1 MNKLL
6 LRIVFLFNFLWER
19 LGVDTVQ
26 LEAILSTKVKMD
38 SRRASV
44 FNTQGRTSKKALK
57 NQDWVSILVFF
68 FIGLFFIGPLLIF
81 QEKSTGFTLYFAGW
95 MVMLAM
101 TLITDFTEVLIDIR
115 DNYILLPKPI
125 NDRTL
130 TISRLLHIGIYLS
143 KLVIAFVLPA
153 AVFIAVKY
161 GFLGLIIFGLQIVL
175 GLVFVI
181 FLVNLIYLLILR
193 ISTPQKFKEILNYL
207 QIGFT
212 VTIFSAYYLLPQL
225 VNLEDYENANILL
238 SPFVVFS
245 PPSWLAGLWS
255 LIIDGNSS
263 LVVLIL
269 SALAIGTPFICG
281 WLILHVLTKTFNQKL
296 VAITQGGSGEERK
309 SNKASKPGRVEQSS
323 WMQRLADWICNNEA
337 EKAAFKWSWR
347 LTARNRDYKLRV
359 YPGFGMVPA
368 FFVYFAL
375 NGEGSLQERLAALP
389 ESSSYLLLI
398 YFCFL
403 LLTTPLMSSQ
413 YSSKQIAS
421 WIFHAS
427 PLKEPGW
434 ILSGTAKAIVSKFFL
449 PTYLLMFI
457 LGLGI
462 WGGKVVDDF
471 MLGFANI
478 LLLGTSILHFLQP
491 KKIPFSDSWDNMNK
505 GSNFTAGMLSL
516 LLAGGLG
523 VLHYLIVDRT
533 VLVLGAAMVAIINW
547 FFVFRAYQQT
557 AWEKLAI

>member
-1 MNKLL
+1 MNNLL
-6 LRIVFLFNFLWER
+6 LKLVFLFNFLWER

-26 LEAILSTKVKMD
+26 LKAILSTKVKMD

-68 FIGLFFIGPLLIF
+68 FIGLFFIGPLIIF
-81 QEKSTGFTLYFAGW
+81 QEKATGFTLYFAGW

-101 TLITDFTEVLIDIR
+101 TLITDFTEVLIDVR
-115 DNYILLPKPI
+115 DNFILLPKPI

-143 KLVIAFVLPA
+143 KLVLAFILPA
-153 AVFIAVKY
+153 LVFIGVRY
-161 GFLGLIIFGLQIVL
+161 GLLGMFTFGLQILL
-175 GLVFVI
+175 GLVFVVFI
-181 FLVNLIYLLILR
+181 VNLIYLLILQ

-212 VTIFSAYYLLPQL
+212 VTIFSAYYLLPRL
-225 VNLEDYENANILL
+225 VDFEDYENANILL
-238 SPFVVFS
+238 SPFVLLL

-255 LIIDGNSS
+255 FFIDGNHS
-263 LVVLIL
+263 LVVLTL
-269 SALAIGTPFICG
+269 SALAIVTPFICG
-281 WLILHVLTKTFNQKL
+281 WLILTVLTKTFNQKL
-296 VAITQGGSGEERK
+296 VAITQGGGDTTDTKEKKDEVIK
-309 SNKASKPGRVEQSS
+309 QSS
-323 WMQRLADWICNNEA
+323 RMEWLASWICNNEA

-375 NGEGSLQERLAALP
+375 NGDGSLQERWAALP
-389 ESSSYLLLI
+389 ESNSYLLLI

-403 LLTTPLMSSQ
+403 LLTTPLISSQ
-413 YSSKQIAS
+413 YSNKQIAS

-434 ILSGTAKAIVSKFFL
+434 ILSGTAKAIVTKYFL
-449 PTYLLMFI
+449 PAYAIMFAT
-457 LGLGI
+457 GLFI
-462 WGGKVVDDF
+462 WGPMVIDDF

-478 LLLGTSILHFLQP
+478 MLLETIIITFFQP
-491 KKIPFSDSWDNMNK
+491 KKIPFSDNWDNMNK
-505 GSNFTAGMLSL
+505 GSNFTAGVLSL
-516 LLAGGLG
+516 FLAGVLG
-523 VLHYLIVDRT
+523 GLHYLIVDQT
-533 VLVLGAAMVAIINW
+533 LLVMGIALVMIVAW
-547 FFVFRAYQQT
+547 YFVFRKYQLT
-557 AWEKLAI
+557 GWRSLA

>member
-19 LGVDTVQ
+19 LGVDTAQ
-26 LEAILSTKVKMD
+26 LKAILTAKVKMD

-57 NQDWVSILVFF
+57 NQDWVSIIVFF
-68 FIGLFFIGPLLIF
+68 FIGLFFIGPLIIF
-81 QEKSTGFTLYFAGW
+81 QESATGFTLYFAGW

-101 TLITDFTEVLIDIR
+101 TLITDFTEVLIDVR

-143 KLVIAFVLPA
+143 KLVLAFVLPA
-153 AVFIAVKY
+153 AVFVVIKY
-161 GFLGLIIFGLQIVL
+161 GLLGLIIFGLQVLL

-181 FLVNLIYLLILR
+181 FIVNLIYLLILR

-212 VTIFSAYYLLPQL
+212 VTIFSAYYLLPRL
-225 VNLEDYENANILL
+225 VDLEDYENANILL

-269 SALAIGTPFICG
+269 VALAVGTPFICG
-281 WLILHVLTKTFNQKL
+281 WLILNVLTKAFNQKMI
-296 VAITQGGSGEERK
+296 AMTQGGGDTKAKVEKEGEAKAVKQSGLME
-309 SNKASKPGRVEQSS
+309 
-323 WMQRLADWICNNEA
+323 RLADWICNNEA

-375 NGEGSLQERLAALP
+375 NGDGSLSERLAALP
-389 ESSSYLLLI
+389 DSSSYILLI

-403 LLTTPLMSSQ
+403 LLTTPLLSSQ
-413 YSSKQIAS
+413 YSNKQIAS
-421 WIFHAS
+421 WIFHAA

-434 ILSGTAKAIVSKFFL
+434 ILSGTAKAVLTKFFL
-449 PTYLLMFI
+449 PIYLIMF
-457 LGLGI
+457 LVGLGI
-462 WGGKVVDDF
+462 WGTKVIDDY

-478 LLLGTSILHFLQP
+478 MFLGTMILHFFQP

-505 GSNFTAGMLSL
+505 GSNFTAGILSL
-516 LLAGGLG
+516 MLAGGLG
-523 VLHYLIVDRT
+523 VLHYLIVDKT
-533 VLVLGAAMVAIINW
+533 VLVLGAALVAIVLW
-547 FFVFRAYQQT
+547 FLVFQAYQKT
-557 AWEKLAI
+557 AWEKLAM

>member
-6 LRIVFLFNFLWER
+6 LRIVFSFNFLWER
-19 LGVDTVQ
+19 LGVDTIQ

-44 FNTQGRTSKKALK
+44 FNTQGRTSNKALK

-81 QEKSTGFTLYFAGW
+81 QEKATGFTLYFAGW

-101 TLITDFTEVLIDIR
+101 TLITDFTEVLIDVR

-143 KLVIAFVLPA
+143 KLVLAFVLPA

-161 GFLGLIIFGLQIVL
+161 GFLGVIVFGLQIVL

-193 ISTPQKFKEILNYL
+193 ITTPQKFKEILNYL
-207 QIGFT
+207 QIAFT
-212 VTIFSAYYLLPQL
+212 VTIFSSYYLLPRL
-225 VNLEDYENANILL
+225 VNLEDYENANVLL

-255 LIIDGNSS
+255 LTIDGNSG
-263 LVVLIL
+263 LVVLLL
-269 SALAIGTPFICG
+269 SALAVVTPFICG
-281 WLILHVLTKTFNQKL
+281 WLILNVLTKTFNQKMM
-296 VAITQGGSGEERK
+296 AITEGGGDSTSKKPEVAEEVR
-309 SNKASKPGRVEQSS
+309 QSS
-323 WMQRLADWICNNEA
+323 WMNRLANGICNNEA

-347 LTARNRDYKLRV
+347 LTSRNRDYKLRV

-368 FFVYFAL
+368 VFVYFAL
-375 NGEGSLQERLAALP
+375 NGEGTLQERLAALP
-389 ESSSYLLLI
+389 ESSSYILLI

-403 LLTTPLMSSQ
+403 LLTTPLLSSQ
-413 YSSKQIAS
+413 YSNQQIAS
-421 WIFHAS
+421 WLFHAS

-434 ILSGTAKAIVSKFFL
+434 ILSGTAKAIVSKFFF
-449 PTYLLMFI
+449 PTYLIMFI
-457 LGLGI
+457 LGISI
-462 WGGKVVDDF
+462 WGLKVVDDF

-478 LLLGTSILHFLQP
+478 MFLGTMILHFFQP

-505 GSNFTAGMLSL
+505 GSNFTAGLLSL
-516 LLAGGLG
+516 ILAGGLG
-523 VLHYLIVDRT
+523 FLHYLIVDKT
-533 VLVLGAAMVAIINW
+533 VLIMGTALVVIVAW

>member
-26 LEAILSTKVKMD
+26 LKAILTTKVKMD
-38 SRRASV
+38 SRRASE

-57 NQDWVSILVFF
+57 NQDWVSIIVFF
-68 FIGLFFIGPLLIF
+68 FIGLFFIGPLIIF
-81 QEKSTGFTLYFAGW
+81 QESATGFTLYFAGW

-101 TLITDFTEVLIDIR
+101 TLITDFTEVLIDVR

-143 KLVIAFVLPA
+143 KLVLAFVLPA
-153 AVFIAVKY
+153 AIFIGIKY
-161 GFLGLIIFGLQIVL
+161 GILGLIIFGLQVLL

-181 FLVNLIYLLILR
+181 FIVNLTYLLILR

-212 VTIFSAYYLLPQL
+212 VTIFSAYYLLPRL
-225 VNLEDYENANILL
+225 VDLEDYENANILL

-255 LIIDGNSS
+255 LIMDGNQS
-263 LVVLIL
+263 LVVLL
-269 SALAIGTPFICG
+269 LAALAVGTPFICG
-281 WLILHVLTKTFNQKL
+281 WLILNVLTKAFNQKM
-296 VAITQGGSGEERK
+296 VAMTQGGGSTKPKPEKEGEAKAVKQSGLME
-309 SNKASKPGRVEQSS
+309 
-323 WMQRLADWICNNEA
+323 RLANAICNNEA

-375 NGEGSLQERLAALP
+375 NGEGSLSERMAALP
-389 ESSSYLLLI
+389 ESGSYLLLI

-403 LLTTPLMSSQ
+403 LLSTPLLSSQ
-413 YSSKQIAS
+413 YSNKQIAS
-421 WIFHAS
+421 WIFHAA

-434 ILSGTAKAIVSKFFL
+434 ILSGTAKAILAKFFV
-449 PTYLLMFI
+449 PTYLIMF
-457 LGLGI
+457 LVGLGI
-462 WGGKVVDDF
+462 WGTKVIDDY

-478 LLLGTSILHFLQP
+478 LFVGTMILHFFQP
-491 KKIPFSDSWDNMNK
+491 KKIPFSDSWDNINK
-505 GSNFTAGMLSL
+505 GANFSAGILSL
-516 LLAGGLG
+516 MLAGGLG
-523 VLHYLIVDRT
+523 ALHYLIIDNT
-533 VLVLGAAMVAIINW
+533 VLVLGAALVAIVGW
-547 FFVFRAYQQT
+547 FFVFQAYQKT
-557 AWEKLAI
+557 AWEKLAM

>member
-6 LRIVFLFNFLWER
+6 LRIVFLFNFMWER
-19 LGVDTVQ
+19 LGVDTAQ
-26 LEAILSTKVKMD
+26 LEAILTAKVKMD

-68 FIGLFFIGPLLIF
+68 FIGLFFIGPLIIF
-81 QEKSTGFTLYFAGW
+81 QEKATGFTLYFAGW

-101 TLITDFTEVLIDIR
+101 TLITDFTEVLIDVR

-143 KLVIAFVLPA
+143 KLVLAFVLPA
-153 AVFIAVKY
+153 AVYIGIKY
-161 GFLGLIIFGLQIVL
+161 GLLGLIVFGLQILL

-181 FLVNLIYLLILR
+181 FIVNLTYLLILR

-212 VTIFSAYYLLPQL
+212 VTIFSAYYLLPRL
-225 VNLEDYENANILL
+225 VDFEDYENANILL
-238 SPFVVFS
+238 SPFVLFS

-255 LIIDGNSS
+255 LMIDGNQS
-263 LVVLIL
+263 LVVLVL
-269 SALAIGTPFICG
+269 STFAIGTPFICG
-281 WLILHVLTKTFNQKL
+281 WLILNVLSKTFNQKMI
-296 VAITQGGSGEERK
+296 AITQGGGESKSKKEGKTER
-309 SNKASKPGRVEQSS
+309 VTQSS
-323 WMQRLADWICNNEA
+323 WMERLANWVCNNEA

-347 LTARNRDYKLRV
+347 MTARNRDYKLRV

-375 NGEGSLQERLAALP
+375 NGEGSLQERFAALP

-403 LLTTPLMSSQ
+403 LLSTPLLSSQ
-413 YSSKQIAS
+413 YSNKQIAS

-434 ILSGTAKAIVSKFFL
+434 ILSGTAKTILAKFFF
-449 PTYLLMFI
+449 PTYVLMF
-457 LGLGI
+457 LVGLGI
-462 WGGKVVDDF
+462 WGVKVVDDF

-478 LLLGTSILHFLQP
+478 LFLGTMILHFFQP
-491 KKIPFSDSWDNMNK
+491 KKIPFSDSWDNINK
-505 GSNFTAGMLSL
+505 GSNFTAGILSL
-516 LLAGGLG
+516 FLAGVLG
-523 VLHYLIVDRT
+523 GLHYLIVDRT
-533 VLVLGAAMVAIINW
+533 VIVLGAALVAIIAW
-547 FFVFRAYQQT
+547 YFVFQAYQKT

>member
-1 MNKLL
+1 MNKFL

-19 LGVDTVQ
+19 LGVDTIQ
-26 LEAILSTKVKMD
+26 LKAILTAKVKMD

-57 NQDWVSILVFF
+57 NQDWVSIIVFF
-68 FIGLFFIGPLLIF
+68 FIGLFFIGPLIIF
-81 QEKSTGFTLYFAGW
+81 QESATGFTLYFAGW

-101 TLITDFTEVLIDIR
+101 TLITDFTEVLIDVR

-143 KLVIAFVLPA
+143 KLVLAFVLPA
-153 AVFIAVKY
+153 TVFIGIKY
-161 GFLGLIIFGLQIVL
+161 GIAGLFVFGWQVLL

-181 FLVNLIYLLILR
+181 FIVNLIYLLILR

-212 VTIFSAYYLLPQL
+212 VTIFSAYYLLPRL
-225 VNLEDYENANILL
+225 VDLEDYENANILL

-255 LIIDGNSS
+255 LIMDGNHS
-263 LVVLIL
+263 LVVLL
-269 SALAIGTPFICG
+269 LAALAVGTPFICG
-281 WLILHVLTKTFNQKL
+281 WLILNVLTKAFNQKM
-296 VAITQGGSGEERK
+296 VAMTQGGGNTKVKSVRGEEA
-309 SNKASKPGRVEQSS
+309 KAVKRSSYMEQ
-323 WMQRLADWICNNEA
+323 LANSICNNET
-337 EKAAFKWSWR
+337 EKAAFKWSWH
-347 LTARNRDYKLRV
+347 LTGRNRDYKLRV

-368 FFVYFAL
+368 FFIYFAL
-375 NGEGSLQERLAALP
+375 NGEGSLSERLAALP
-389 ESSSYLLLI
+389 ESNTYLLLI

-413 YSSKQIAS
+413 YSNSQIAS
-421 WIFHAS
+421 WIFHAA

-434 ILSGTAKAIVSKFFL
+434 ILSGTAKAIVAKFFL
-449 PTYLLMFI
+449 PTYLIMFLVGI
-457 LGLGI
+457 GI
-462 WGGKVVDDF
+462 WGPQVIDDY

-478 LLLGTSILHFLQP
+478 MLLGTMILHFFQP
-491 KKIPFSDSWDNMNK
+491 KKIPFSDNWDNMNK
-505 GSNFTAGMLSL
+505 GSNFTTGIISL
-516 LLAGGLG
+516 ILAVGLG
-523 VLHYLIVDRT
+523 ALHYQIVDQT
-533 VLVLGAAMVAIINW
+533 LLVLGTALVAIVLW
-547 FFVFRAYQQT
+547 FLVFRAYQKT
-557 AWEKLAI
+557 AWEKLAM